1 MSKLP
6 STSQSQ
12 ALVKI
17 RDRMLE
23 RRKLMQSEGVS
34 TQGSTTVRLV
44 YLLIDSS
51 GSMAGSKLVQAREGA
66 INFAKDALRKKYSVG
81 LISFNSSAQVMAEPS
96 TQIERF
102 MTATGCLSD
111 GGSTNMA
118 AAICLATSRFQHIR
132 ATRTIV
138 LFTDGMP
145 DDQTLALVEA
155 EAAKNQGIDIIAIG
169 TKDADKAFLGRL
181 ASRNDLVVSAT
192 SARIGEAIIKAAGL
206 LPAPGL
212 SR

>member
-1 MSKLP
+1 MNKLP

-12 ALVKI
+12 SLVKM

-23 RRKLMQSEGVS
+23 RRKLMQAEGVS
-34 TQGSTTVRLV
+34 TQDSTAVRLV
-44 YLLIDSS
+44 YLLIDCS
-51 GSMAGSKLVQAREGA
+51 GSMAGAKLVQAREGA
-66 INFAKDALRKKYSVG
+66 INFAKDTLRKKYSVG
-81 LISFNSSAQVMAEPS
+81 LISFDSSAQMKADPS

-102 MTATGCLSD
+102 ITATESLSD
-111 GGSTNMA
+111 CGSTNMA
-118 AAICLATSRFQHIR
+118 AGIRLATDRFQNIR

-169 TKDADKAFLGRL
+169 TEDADKAFLRRL
-181 ASRNDLVVSAT
+181 ASRDDLVVSAT